1 MNKTIKT
8 GMLFLAGSLMTAG
21 LPGRAMAAVYRDDT
35 AASYISRISSEAS
48 GLMDDWISEGGE
60 EDALNGPGAGQASLD
75 GDSPLSG
82 PKIHEV
88 SMGEKYHSE
97 FELYENSIDGK
108 YFIYSNVS
116 NGGITDQP
124 VYVEIPA
131 DVLCRA
137 EKDARP

>member
-60 EDALNGPGAGQASLD
+60 EDASTAPEPGR
-75 GDSPLSG
+75 PLW
-82 PKIHEV
+82 
-88 SMGEKYHSE
+88 MG
-97 FELYENSIDGK
+97 
-108 YFIYSNVS
+108 
-116 NGGITDQP
+116 T
-124 VYVEIPA
+124 A
-131 DVLCRA
+131 LCRGPRSMKCPW
-137 EKDARP
+137 EKNITVSLNCMRIP